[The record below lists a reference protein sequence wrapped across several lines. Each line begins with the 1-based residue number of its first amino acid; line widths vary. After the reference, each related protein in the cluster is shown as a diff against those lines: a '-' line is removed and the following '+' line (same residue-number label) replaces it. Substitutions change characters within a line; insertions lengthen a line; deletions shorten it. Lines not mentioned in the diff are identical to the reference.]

1 MAYASAA
8 ARNAMLRTME
18 TIEALDQRANETN
31 VSRAVADCTRTCE
44 AGRGAVV
51 GGTLTGAVGRG
62 SPARVVSGDVSKKGS
77 DARETG
83 TVWWSASRM
92 SIS

>member
-18 TIEALDQRANETN
+18 MIEALDQRASETN
-31 VSRAVADCTRTCE
+31 ASRAVADFTPTSE
-44 AGRGAVV
+44 ARRGVVV
-51 GGTLTGAVGRG
+51 GGMLTGAVGRE
-62 SPARVVSGDVSKKGS
+62 SLACVVSGDVSKKGS